1 MDEDMNMDRIVKE
14 DVVDAAGDPEQ
25 TDTLDLLTIY
35 FEQECAGSKDA
46 DVLIKEAKAAATIL
60 FEAKRYEDTVE
71 WLDRVATKL
80 SDEEGPDS
88 ELYMAF
94 AESEDLEDLRMKA
107 TDKIF
112 GGEEEEEDDDYD
124 NDDE

>member
-1 MDEDMNMDRIVKE
+1 MDEDINIDRIAKE
-14 DVVDAAGDPEQ
+14 DVVDAASDPEQ
-25 TDTLDLLTIY
+25 ADTLDLLTLY
-35 FEQECAGSKDA
+35 FEQECGESKDA

-112 GGEEEEEDDDYD
+112 GGEEEEEDDY
-124 NDDE
+124 NDDDE

>member
-1 MDEDMNMDRIVKE
+1 MDEDMNMDRIAKE
-14 DVVDAAGDPEQ
+14 DVIDAANDPEQ
-25 TDTLDLLTIY
+25 SDTLDLLTLY
-35 FEQECAGSKDA
+35 FEQECGESKDA
-46 DVLIKEAKAAATIL
+46 AVIIKEAHDAAMIL
-60 FEAKRYEDTVE
+60 FDAKRYEDTVE

-94 AESEDLEDLRMKA
+94 AESEELEDLRMKA

-112 GGEEEEEDDDYD
+112 GGEEEEEDDDYN

>member
-14 DVVDAAGDPEQ
+14 DVVDAANDPEQ
-25 TDTLDLLTIY
+25 TDTLDLLTLY
-35 FEQECAGSKDA
+35 YEQECGDGKDA
-46 DVLIKEAKAAATIL
+46 EVLIKEAKDAAMIL

-94 AESEDLEDLRMKA
+94 AESEELEELKMKA

-112 GGEEEEEDDDYD
+112 GGEEEEEEDDYGDDD
-124 NDDE
+124 E